1 MVLNSPLLFKIKKI
15 MNRLKSYIN
24 ESLDEL
30 RTKMTWPTWIN
41 LQQTTGIVLLAC
53 AVLAL
58 IIFAM
63 DITANTA
70 LKLVYGVK

>member
-1 MVLNSPLLFKIKKI
+1 MD
-15 MNRLKSYIN
+15 RLRSYIN
-24 ESLDEL
+24 ESMDEL

-53 AVLAL
+53 AILAV
-58 IIFAM
+58 IIFTM
-63 DITANTA
+63 DITANTL

>member
-1 MVLNSPLLFKIKKI
+1 MD
-15 MNRLKSYIN
+15 RLRSYIN
-24 ESLDEL
+24 ESMDEL

-53 AVLAL
+53 AFLAL
-58 IIFAM
+58 IIFTM
-63 DITANTA
+63 DFAANTL